1 MKETIEYLILD
12 EQRNHPLI
20 TSALIQYLSIKG
32 IIDFNEFEKYLD
44 DFSLEYVKRAH
55 PDLFSQD

>member
-12 EQRNHPLI
+12 EQRNHNLI
-20 TSALIQYLSIKG
+20 TSALLQYLSLKG
-32 IIDFNEFEKYLD
+32 IIDLDDFQKYLN

-55 PDLFSQD
+55 PDLFV